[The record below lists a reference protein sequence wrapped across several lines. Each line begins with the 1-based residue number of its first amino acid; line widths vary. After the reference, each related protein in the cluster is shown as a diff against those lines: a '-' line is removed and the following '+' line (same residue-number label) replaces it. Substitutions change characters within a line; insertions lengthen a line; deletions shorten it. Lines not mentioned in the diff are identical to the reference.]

1 MVVNLL
7 PVCPLALRPLEA
19 FARSVEMLFV
29 FKGTNTLSKRY
40 ITVPR
45 SWCGDGEKRTRKTKR
60 SLSLHGLG
68 VVMSPEESRSVN
80 LGIYPFSRCV
90 ALFVWYL
97 MALCVL

>member
-1 MVVNLL
+1 MEVVVNLL

-45 SWCGDGEKRTRKTKR
+45 SWCGDGEKGRERPR
-60 SLSLHGLG
+60 QRDLSLNGLV
-68 VVMSPEESRSVN
+68 VVMSPEESGSGN
-80 LGIYPFSRCV
+80 LRFFTCV
-90 ALFVWYL
+90 ALFV
-97 MALCVL
+97 